1 MGWGWGSAKSGK
13 DILDLGTSSPVMTD
27 VGCKVVEM
35 VYNKRTLAC
44 ASLPEQL
51 CSFCCTAMDSR
62 SQLLMWAYTA
72 ALLGLLCWIIE
83 LYTSYEG
90 SPGSLLQMATMADHV
105 SPSHEFTL
113 KITHALGSPLENRRI

>member
-1 MGWGWGSAKSGK
+1 MGWGSANEWKGH
-13 DILDLGTSSPVMTD
+13 LGLGYTPSPVMTD
-27 VGCKVVEM
+27 VGCEVVEV

-51 CSFCCTAMDSR
+51 FSFCCTAMDSR

-72 ALLGLLCWIIE
+72 ALLGLLGWVIE
-83 LYTSYEG
+83 LCTSYEG

-113 KITHALGSPLENRRI
+113 KITHALGCSSREP